1 MREHV
6 SLGGFATFVNCLAV
20 SPTTPAKGFDEFV
33 QWVRSHPGKANIGVL
48 SDCGHG
54 GMVARA
60 HQWLCT
66 WLRAFTAV
74 LNRLHESMSALPP

>member
-20 SPTTPAKGFDEFV
+20 SPTTPAKGCDEFV
-33 QWVRSHPGKANIGVL
+33 QWVRSHPGKANNGVL

-54 GMVARA
+54 CSGASMA
-60 HQWLCT
+60 
-66 WLRAFTAV
+66 
-74 LNRLHESMSALPP
+74 LHMAAGVRRCVESIA